1 MLGGIVHAQINA
13 RLDTI
18 GPHVHAVFYSFSANE
33 IVGCT
38 YAFVSFLLDESLQS
52 RALSYVGREQF
63 LRDNVNPD
71 KLREVGSLLSHFIFS
86 WRVLPIET
94 TILALMDR
102 DDDPNVFPILEY
114 LLLESPHLSQRIDSF
129 YSLNMDNHFWKDP
142 FVFQKISDYNN
153 RFPDGIP
160 MLNSVIMP
168 RPAILPIYYGNTA
181 IRILPILDVLIGRLI
196 ENDKKVFLGRLFDRY
211 QKLYVYHDAPISNV
225 GDLLF
230 YYYESPLFFLPE
242 HYEFKLKLLSL
253 LGRVCL

>member
-1 MLGGIVHAQINA
+1 MFLCQIWLQMLGGIVHAQINA

-18 GPHVHAVFYSFSANE
+18 GPHVHAVFYSFSANVLYLTSSLQYWPKLSLQE

-114 LLLESPHLSQRIDSF
+114 LLLESPHLSQR
-129 YSLNMDNHFWKDP
+129 
-142 FVFQKISDYNN
+142 
-153 RFPDGIP
+153 
-160 MLNSVIMP
+160 
-168 RPAILPIYYGNTA
+168 YYM
-181 IRILPILDVLIGRLI
+181 R
-196 ENDKKVFLGRLFDRY
+196 
-211 QKLYVYHDAPISNV
+211 
-225 GDLLF
+225 
-230 YYYESPLFFLPE
+230 
-242 HYEFKLKLLSL
+242 
-253 LGRVCL
+253 C